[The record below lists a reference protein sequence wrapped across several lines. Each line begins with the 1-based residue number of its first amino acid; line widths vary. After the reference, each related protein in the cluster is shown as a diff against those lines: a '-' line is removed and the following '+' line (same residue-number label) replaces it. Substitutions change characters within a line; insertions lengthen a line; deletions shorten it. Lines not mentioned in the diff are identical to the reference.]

1 MVVRHHFIMIA
12 RAAVGYYAFYSGQY
26 TGKTDRLR
34 KISNRRFLCINES
47 KKAKMVDKLFLHN
60 PSKSMIGQHM
70 EAF

>member
-1 MVVRHHFIMIA
+1 MVLRHHFIMITI
-12 RAAVGYYAFYSGQY
+12 AAVEYYAFYSGGY
-26 TGKTDRLR
+26 TGKT
-34 KISNRRFLCINES
+34 SNRRFLCVNES